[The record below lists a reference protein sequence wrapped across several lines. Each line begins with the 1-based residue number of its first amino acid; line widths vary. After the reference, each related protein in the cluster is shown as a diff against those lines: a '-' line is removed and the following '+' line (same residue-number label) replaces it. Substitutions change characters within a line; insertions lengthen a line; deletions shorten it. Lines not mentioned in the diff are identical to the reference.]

1 MSLEQIKRVYFIG
14 IGGIG
19 MSALA
24 RYFKLTGYWVAGYD
38 RTITSLT
45 RSIESEGID
54 VVYEDSLDAVPLK
67 IMNENRD
74 HVLIVYT
81 PAVPSDHPQ
90 LVYFQKNNYTIYK
103 RSQVLGM
110 ITHSRKGIAISGT
123 HGKSTITSMVTHL
136 LKSSSV
142 DCSAFMGAISKNYNT
157 NMLYSNH
164 SDYVVIE
171 ADEFDRSFLTL
182 SPEIAVITAIDED
195 HLDIYKDKN
204 DIQESFMKFIQ
215 RLKPEGKLII
225 KKGLM
230 PNEEVAKNRFTY
242 SDKDITADFHALNV
256 KIVNGYYEYD
266 VATPTNIIRGIR
278 LGLPGRFNLEN
289 SIAAIAVCMMTGLL
303 ESEIKHGLDTFAGV
317 QRRFDFHIR
326 NEKMIYLD
334 DYAHHPEEIKAC
346 INSVRELFPN
356 KKITGIFQ
364 PHLYSRTRDFAAEFA
379 VSLNLLDELI
389 LLDIYPAREEPIEG
403 LTSGIIF
410 RDITI
415 KNREQCSKNQ
425 LMEILKTKSPEILL
439 TMGAGDIDN
448 FVEPIKELFS
458 NK

>member
-1 MSLEQIKRVYFIG
+1 
-14 IGGIG
+14 
-19 MSALA
+19 
-24 RYFKLTGYWVAGYD
+24 
-38 RTITSLT
+38 
-45 RSIESEGID
+45 
-54 VVYEDSLDAVPLK
+54 
-67 IMNENRD
+67 
-74 HVLIVYT
+74 
-81 PAVPSDHPQ
+81 
-90 LVYFQKNNYTIYK
+90 
-103 RSQVLGM
+103 
-110 ITHSRKGIAISGT
+110 
-123 HGKSTITSMVTHL
+123 
-136 LKSSSV
+136 
-142 DCSAFMGAISKNYNT
+142 
-157 NMLYSNH
+157 
-164 SDYVVIE
+164 
-171 ADEFDRSFLTL
+171 
-182 SPEIAVITAIDED
+182 
-195 HLDIYKDKN
+195 
-204 DIQESFMKFIQ
+204 
-215 RLKPEGKLII
+215 
-225 KKGLM
+225 
-230 PNEEVAKNRFTY
+230 
-242 SDKDITADFHALNV
+242 
-256 KIVNGYYEYD
+256 
-266 VATPTNIIRGIR
+266 
-278 LGLPGRFNLEN
+278 
-289 SIAAIAVCMMTGLL
+289 LL